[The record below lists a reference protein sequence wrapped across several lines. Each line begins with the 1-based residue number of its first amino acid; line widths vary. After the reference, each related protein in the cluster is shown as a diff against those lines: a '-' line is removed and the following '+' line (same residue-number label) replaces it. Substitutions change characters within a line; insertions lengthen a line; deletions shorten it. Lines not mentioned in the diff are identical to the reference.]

1 MSRPGFDALEIG
13 DEMAPVEMELA
24 REFVAGHA
32 GFLGMGFPRFTDDEG
47 ARREGLPGQ
56 ITPGNMSLALLA
68 SALLGWLPGSRL
80 LRLGT
85 TFRGVALAGSRARVH
100 AMVTGKDED
109 ARTIECD
116 LWMESGEGD
125 RLVIGTATVVVP

>member
-1 MSRPGFDALEIG
+1 MSAAGFEALEIG
-13 DEMAPVEMELA
+13 DEMTPVEIELA
-24 REFVAGHA
+24 RDLVAGHA

-47 ARREGLPGQ
+47 ARLEGLPGQ

-68 SALLGWLPGSRL
+68 TALLGWLPGSRL

-100 AMVTGKDED
+100 AMVTGKEED
-109 ARTIECD
+109 TRTIECD
-116 LWMESGEGD
+116 LWMESTEGD
-125 RLVIGTATVVVP
+125 RLVIGTATVGLP